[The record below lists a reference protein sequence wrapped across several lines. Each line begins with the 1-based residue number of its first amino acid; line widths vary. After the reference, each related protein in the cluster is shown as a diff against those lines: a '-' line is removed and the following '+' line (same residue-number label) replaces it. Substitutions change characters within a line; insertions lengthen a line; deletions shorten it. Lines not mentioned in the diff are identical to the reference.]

1 MSQAPAGTDEDQLNQ
16 ASRKVLLD
24 ALIALEGHRE
34 ALTVV
39 GAQAVYL
46 RTTEAVISSASYTSD
61 GDISIDPD
69 ALGEQPL
76 LEEAMRGAG
85 FTLKLDK
92 DGVQQVGLW
101 ERPEQVGEVE
111 VGVELDLLV
120 PQDLAPGPKKKR
132 RAEMPPHD
140 SWSAMKVPGLE
151 VAAVDRSLMTIA
163 SLTPHDDR
171 SVEAYVAGPAALL
184 VAKAYKL
191 HERIIAAAKRP
202 ERLSA
207 KDAGDVY
214 RIMSTIQVRDVA
226 ASFSSLCEN
235 PRVGSV
241 ATEGLSLLRQLFG
254 AAATPGTE
262 LAVEALA
269 GDIPESRIRVLI
281 PAFISGL
288 ARTGTRLSTEDTSP
302 RIGRQHPPE

>member
-1 MSQAPAGTDEDQLNQ
+1 MSQAPAGTDEDKLNQ

-46 RTTEAVISSASYTSD
+46 RTTDAVISSASYTSD

-69 ALGEQPL
+69 VLGEQPL

-92 DGVQQVGLW
+92 NGHQQVGLW

-120 PQDLAPGPKKKR
+120 PQDLAPGSKKKR
-132 RAEMPPHD
+132 RTEMPPHD
-140 SWSAMKVPGLE
+140 GWSAKKVPGLE

-171 SVEAYVAGPAALL
+171 SVEAYVSQAPLRCL
-184 VAKAYKL
+184 SP
-191 HERIIAAAKRP
+191 RP
-202 ERLSA
+202 TS
-207 KDAGDVY
+207 
-214 RIMSTIQVRDVA
+214 STNG
-226 ASFSSLCEN
+226 SSTPTTGNQSGCP
-235 PRVGSV
+235 PR
-241 ATEGLSLLRQLFG
+241 
-254 AAATPGTE
+254 TPET
-262 LAVEALA
+262 
-269 GDIPESRIRVLI
+269 
-281 PAFISGL
+281 
-288 ARTGTRLSTEDTSP
+288 STESCP
-302 RIGRQHPPE
+302 RSGSAR